1 MVSGSWAGPTS
12 CSPSKQIEKSR
23 NSGEETKEGKCTEI
37 YEEDF
42 LFFRKKTNQNLI
54 FHLHNIKPHPDGAT
68 HHLLTQKPWQGSI
81 FWEPGGAKQRSEVVL
96 RYSAQPEAQQLNT
109 AREHVSDITGLPD
122 PP

>member
-1 MVSGSWAGPTS
+1 MVSGSWAGPTLRS
-12 CSPSKQIEKSR
+12 RSKQIEKSR

-37 YEEDF
+37 CVGNL

-54 FHLHNIKPHPDGAT
+54 FYLHNIKSHPDGAT
-68 HHLLTQKPWQGSI
+68 HHLLTQKHWQGSI
-81 FWEPGGAKQRSEVVL
+81 FWEPVGAKPRSEVVR

-109 AREHVSDITGLPD
+109 ARENDSDITGFPD